1 MANSRSIEDIW
12 ATEGYPG
19 MLKYLYKNR
28 IVANLKERFVDEKI
42 DIIIN
47 VAIENGKKEEDL
59 DWLILADFDSQFEF
73 LVYYITVLFPTE
85 PRMVTKL
92 IYQTDMPDNIY
103 KQYNIKRFT
112 DAVKNDQQGPEYY
125 YSKFKSTPINRS
137 SSNTRPNAFVENW
150 NSSAKKEGGAKKRRA
165 SRRHTRSR
173 KHKTKR
179 SR

>member
-1 MANSRSIEDIW
+1 MANSRSIEGIW
-12 ATEGYPG
+12 EDEGYPG
-19 MLKYLYKNR
+19 ILKYLYKNR

-47 VAIENGKKEEDL
+47 VEIEKGKKEEDL
-59 DWLILADFDSQFEF
+59 HWLILAKFDSQFEF

-92 IYQTDMPDNIY
+92 IYQTDMLDDNIY

-112 DAVKNDQQGPEYY
+112 NAVKNDQRGPEYY
-125 YSKFKSTPINRS
+125 YSEFKSTPIDRS
-137 SSNTRPNAFVENW
+137 NIKPNAFVENW
-150 NSSAKKEGGAKKRRA
+150 NSNAKKEGGAKKRRA